1 MDTLVSIE
9 NIINEILL
17 SNSVDEKRLKKNHLI
32 AFLKQADLV
41 KSMPIAVRLN
51 TELAIKEAIDSFM
64 IHDNSA
70 SRQNL
75 NNTYEHFR
83 GLLKSNLTA
92 A

>member
-17 SNSVDEKRLKKNHLI
+17 SDSVDEKRLKKDLLMG
-32 AFLKQADLV
+32 FLKQSDLV
-41 KSMPIAVRLN
+41 QSMPIPVRLN

-64 IHDNSA
+64 IHDNNV

-75 NNTYEHFR
+75 NSTYKHFC
-83 GLLKSNLTA
+83 GLLKNNLTA